1 MAKSKKKHVDNLYQ
15 IKKLDTEYNH
25 AFQRVYDA
33 LMKSQKSDADINIIA
48 NIAIQ
53 QCLDGMHD
61 EKKATM
67 VIPKDV
73 KEYINKYS
81 KGPVFKEM
89 KKKIRNQDYEKFQIG
104 SIWSVFAI
112 CIVLFFF
119 KNLLMQEF
127 LINYIVDVVVACFAG
142 AIAFQ
147 NFLIKRRI
155 IQRYEF
161 GNFYTQLDV
170 ITLIACIFIKVISPG
185 NFDITYLILV
195 ISFFVTKKKI
205 KPQFEAVI

>member
-1 MAKSKKKHVDNLYQ
+1 
-15 IKKLDTEYNH
+15 
-25 AFQRVYDA
+25 
-33 LMKSQKSDADINIIA
+33 
-48 NIAIQ
+48 
-53 QCLDGMHD
+53 
-61 EKKATM
+61 
-67 VIPKDV
+67 
-73 KEYINKYS
+73 
-81 KGPVFKEM
+81 
-89 KKKIRNQDYEKFQIG
+89 
-104 SIWSVFAI
+104 
-112 CIVLFFF
+112 
-119 KNLLMQEF
+119 MQEF